1 MNAIHDWKE
10 IELPSPFGEITSCGV
25 EKSGNAWV
33 GTSSRGIFLI
43 DKYNFSV
50 FSADPFHATLGG
62 RGYTN
67 VHSIYVD
74 KKSGTV
80 WAGLFNRGLAY
91 YHSSMSNFTL
101 YNKKNIAGDW
111 GSDDVLCMLE
121 ADDASIFLGT
131 SAGLYRLSADRT
143 SVSCPFKEL
152 SNGLFRTAYKDLKG
166 RMWFG
171 TYMDGLYCIDKGKIS
186 HYLFPVRE
194 GMDLN
199 NIRTLTEDI
208 EGNLWVSVNGGVGR
222 FDIRSGKLDLL
233 VDKYPELSRFKIA
246 NTMSFD
252 ASGRLV
258 VGADNGIYFY
268 DIKKDS
274 LYIPGHAKENDPF
287 QILAGEKYNCML
299 NDSRGLL
306 WMGTQYGIKVLS
318 PDRKI
323 DVLGEEHGFEN
334 LTIQAMQEDYNNEVW
349 ITTINALYKVSVA
362 KEGGQN
368 EYSVVCLD
376 RNYSQ
381 DWNDLYEFCSMRTRK
396 GELCFGRMDGF
407 YLFSPENVVFTP
419 CVISPLF
426 TGFRL
431 FNESVSCGEE
441 YHGRVLFTQSIDKVR
456 SVTLNYDENF
466 LTFDFSSLNFVNPSQ
481 TYFRYRLEGADKKW
495 NEIVS
500 DKGQGSVVY
509 NNLLPGK
516 YTFHVMSAGND
527 HVWSPES
534 VFHVTIRPPFWATGW
549 AFVLYF
555 YV

>member
-1 MNAIHDWKE
+1 
-10 IELPSPFGEITSCGV
+10 
-25 EKSGNAWV
+25 
-33 GTSSRGIFLI
+33 
-43 DKYNFSV
+43 
-50 FSADPFHATLGG
+50 
-62 RGYTN
+62 
-67 VHSIYVD
+67 
-74 KKSGTV
+74 
-80 WAGLFNRGLAY
+80 
-91 YHSSMSNFTL
+91 
-101 YNKKNIAGDW
+101 
-111 GSDDVLCMLE
+111 
-121 ADDASIFLGT
+121 
-131 SAGLYRLSADRT
+131 
-143 SVSCPFKEL
+143 
-152 SNGLFRTAYKDLKG
+152 
-166 RMWFG
+166 MWFG

-222 FDIRSGKLDLL
+222 FDIQSGKLELL

-274 LYIPGHAKENDPF
+274 LYIPGHAKGNDPF

-318 PDRKI
+318 PDWKI

-362 KEGGQN
+362 KEDGQN
-368 EYSVVCLD
+368 EYTVVCLD
-376 RNYSQ
+376 RNHSREW
-381 DWNDLYEFCSMRTRK
+381 DDLYEFCSMRTRK
-396 GELCFGRMDGF
+396 GEICFGRMDGF
-407 YLFSPENVVFTP
+407 YLFSPENVVFTS
-419 CVISPLF
+419 CFMQPLF

-431 FNESVSCGEE
+431 FNETVSCGEE
-441 YHGRVLFTQSIDKVR
+441 YHGRVLFTQSVDKIR
-456 SVTLNYDENF
+456 SVILRYDENF

-481 TYFRYRLEGADKKW
+481 TNFRYRLEGVDKKW
-495 NEIVS
+495 NEMTS

-509 NNLLPGK
+509 NNLLPGE
-516 YTFHVMSAGND
+516 YTFRVMSAGND

-534 VFHVTIRPPFWATGW
+534 VFHVTIRPPFWATAW